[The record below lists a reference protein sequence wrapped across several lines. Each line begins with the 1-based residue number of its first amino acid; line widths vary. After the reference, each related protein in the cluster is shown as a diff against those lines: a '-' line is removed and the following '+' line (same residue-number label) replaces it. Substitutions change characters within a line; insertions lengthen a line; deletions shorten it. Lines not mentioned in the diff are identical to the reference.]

1 MNKVKQIIEEDFD
14 GRVGLSVITY
24 TFCQLG
30 QDKAAEITDEEIENL
45 KGNALM
51 TDRFVQAMVKT
62 ARRIARECN
71 FIKDV
76 IPYIVNEY
84 GYLAKG
90 KDGKEEP
97 WYVEEWYDQDI
108 IWALE
113 DNDVEAT
120 EENIEIF
127 KEHNEELFDDKSD
140 RNGKISYVVR
150 VMKARGDFNNDSE

>member
-14 GRVGLSVITY
+14 GRMGLAVLMY
-24 TFCQLG
+24 MFCQLG
-30 QDKAAEITDEEIENL
+30 QDKAAEITDEEIENV
-45 KGNALM
+45 KGNAFM

-71 FIKDV
+71 FINDV

-84 GYLAKG
+84 GYLAK
-90 KDGKEEP
+90 KENEP

-120 EENIEIF
+120 DENIEIF
-127 KEHNEELFDDKSD
+127 KEHNAEIFDDKSD
-140 RNGKISYVVR
+140 RNEKISYVVR
-150 VMKARGDFNNDSE
+150 VMKARGDFE